1 MGGFTTGEMPV
12 FMMSLYCWVC
22 YKLIVKSKQFNK
34 VEQPA
39 LVYPSLTLI
48 FNKRLLST
56 VVMEDALEKIKKKIA
71 AVLATMIQLELTIE
85 TEELPEEESSK
96 LEKDFVANKAMLKK
110 LKGIKQKYES
120 GMAQLQSV
128 ASNDVDSDDDEPLE
142 LINLKGMG

>member
-1 MGGFTTGEMPV
+1 MQT
-12 FMMSLYCWVC
+12 
-22 YKLIVKSKQFNK
+22 
-34 VEQPA
+34 
-39 LVYPSLTLI
+39 
-48 FNKRLLST
+48 
-56 VVMEDALEKIKKKIA
+56 
-71 AVLATMIQLELTIE
+71 ELTIE
-85 TEELPEEESSK
+85 KEELPEEDLAK

>member
-71 AVLATMIQLELTIE
+71 AVLATMMQIELTIE
-85 TEELPEEESSK
+85 TEELPEEELAK
-96 LEKDFVANKAMLKK
+96 LEKDFEGRL
-110 LKGIKQKYES
+110 
-120 GMAQLQSV
+120 
-128 ASNDVDSDDDEPLE
+128 P
-142 LINLKGMG
+142 